1 MNTVKIFL
9 ASSAELDNDKKEF
22 ELFISRKNK
31 DLHSRR
37 IFLELTTWKDFIS
50 SMREGRTQDEYNRYI
65 RSSDISIFLFHT
77 KLGRYTREEFDNA
90 HEAFLLSKGRYKK
103 PRIYTY
109 FKTDLNEQ
117 PGITK
122 FREHIDSLDH
132 FFDTY
137 ESMDELFVKFGRQL
151 DKLEN
156 EGVVLKP
163 ETIDLPKIIKYA
175 VYYFLLPLLVV
186 GGSALSYYYFQPA
199 NMTVKITEPDPIPA
213 LPFREGAVTVTYG
226 DKTETLPI
234 KDEVIFK
241 QIPSKY
247 KHNLIKV
254 HFAAQGY
261 QSVDTMASAT
271 GLLILPVERD
281 NSLSVVFG
289 WVRDE
294 NNHPL
299 SDVRISVKDLNTT
312 TDENGRFRIEIPRSL
327 QSDSVRLTAFK
338 QDYQLW
344 DYTGRPSQT
353 VEWKIILKNLN

>member
-50 SMREGRTQDEYNRYI
+50 SIREGRTQDEYNRYI

-90 HEAFLLSKGRYKK
+90 HEAFLRSKGKYKK

-117 PGITK
+117 PEITK

-132 FFDTY
+132 FYDTY
-137 ESMDELFVKFGRQL
+137 ESMDDLFVKFGRQL

-156 EGVVLKP
+156 EDVILKP
-163 ETIDLPKIIKYA
+163 ETIDVPKIIKYA

-186 GGSALSYYYFQPA
+186 GGVALNYYYFQPA
-199 NMTVKITEPDPIPA
+199 NMTVKIAEPDPIPA
-213 LPFREGAVTVTYG
+213 LPFREGNVTLTYG
-226 DKTETLPI
+226 DKTETLPV

-247 KHNLIKV
+247 KRKLIKV
-254 HFAAQGY
+254 QFAAQGY
-261 QSVDTMASAT
+261 QPVDTMVAVT
-271 GLLILPVERD
+271 DLFVFPVKRD
-281 NSLSVVFG
+281 NSMSVVFG

-294 NNHPL
+294 DNRSL
-299 SDVRISVKDLNTT
+299 ADVRISIKDLNATT
-312 TDENGRFRIEIPRSL
+312 NEDGRFRIEIPRYL
-327 QSDSVRLTAFK
+327 QADSVRLTAFK
-338 QDYQLW
+338 QGYQIW
-344 DYTGRPSQT
+344 DFTGRPSQT
-353 VEWKIILKNLN
+353 VEWKIILKK